1 MNLVCRFSIQQFWNT
16 TLYYWS
22 KVIRVRTTVPVT
34 VACRAV
40 VSKTVVNGPVPGN
53 TLCCSR
59 FQPRADAAATPDT
72 LLGAELFSVAA
83 GTFSDVKR
91 AKPGLLYVGL
101 VVRQNLRAYRYSMCA
116 RASQQPTEGT
126 SLLRMFYLSLTMS

>member
-1 MNLVCRFSIQQFWNT
+1 MPRSGSV
-16 TLYYWS
+16 LYYWS

-40 VSKTVVNGPVPGN
+40 VSKTVVNGPVTGN

-59 FQPRADAAATPDT
+59 FQPRADAAAIPDT
-72 LLGAELFSVAA
+72 LLGAELFGVAA

-91 AKPGLLYVGL
+91 AKPGLLYVGF
-101 VVRQNLRAYRYSMCA
+101 VMRQNLRAYRYRGTGGQQKMVRCVYLKRLSSPNGAPSA
-116 RASQQPTEGT
+116 RQ
-126 SLLRMFYLSLTMS
+126 